1 MKNATARCDASAA
14 AALARN
20 IRITDDQ
27 LSLLSAAEAGVCS
40 YEDPARFHG
49 YYDDILQEFQPH
61 SLHEQI
67 VANALAANLWS
78 RKRYHAVESGLLDA
92 GLRETWHHFVPGDPA
107 ATPARRLLQAF
118 YPLAPTELTTL
129 ATLDQLH
136 DHIHRS
142 TRANADRLTKARR
155 RRVIAAK
162 KEATQGR

>member
-1 MKNATARCDASAA
+1 MTKYDARYDAMAA

-27 LSLLSAAEAGVCS
+27 LSLHAAAEAGVCS

-49 YYDDILQEFQPH
+49 CYDDVLQEFQPH

-67 VANALAANLWS
+67 VANSLAANLWS
-78 RKRYHAVESGLLDA
+78 QRRYRGVESGLLDA
-92 GLRETWHHFVPGDPA
+92 CLRETWHHFAPGDPA
-107 ATPARRLLQAF
+107 ATPARRLHQAF
-118 YPLAPTELTTL
+118 YPLAPTELTSL

-136 DHIHRS
+136 DQIHRS
-142 TRANADRLTKARR
+142 TRANADRLAKARR
-155 RRVIAAK
+155 RRVAAAK